1 MAKPLSISLSLQEA
15 PTNLPLIHPLSLSA
29 MTVLGLNDH
38 FLKFAYPGF
47 LSGKLSD
54 FAGLIFFPLL
64 LELLIPSRRIAVTVT
79 GIGFMLVKGTAW
91 GCGLWNSFFTE
102 IYRVLGSQAHAALL
116 KDPGDLIALVA
127 LLIPLLLIPERK
139 NNAAK
144 D

>member
-1 MAKPLSISLSLQEA
+1 MV
-15 PTNLPLIHPLSLSA
+15 
-29 MTVLGLNDH
+29 VLGLNDH
-38 FLKFAYPGF
+38 FFKFISPG
-47 LSGKLSD
+47 LITGKLSD

-64 LELLIPSRRIAVTVT
+64 LELLIRSRQLAVAVTCV
-79 GIGFMLVKGTAW
+79 GFVLVKGTAW
-91 GCGLWNSFFTE
+91 GCALWNSFFTE

-116 KDPGDLIALVA
+116 KDPSDLIALVA